1 MNKLCLVIVVLIIN
15 TVTQVSFAL
24 SCPNPETS
32 SLRWGEIPAP
42 WIADPFSANQP
53 QGEANVRF
61 IRANILVTSSIARGI
76 VCTYKNSLGEYSIWW
91 PVLVKIPA
99 PIDYRWIGGYMGF
112 VCTQSL
118 DVCQFTVAN

>member
-1 MNKLCLVIVVLIIN
+1 MNKFCLAIAGLIIN
-15 TVTQVSFAL
+15 SLAQVSFAL

-32 SLRWGEIPAP
+32 SLRWGETPPP

-53 QGEANVRF
+53 QGEANVAF
-61 IRANILVTSSIARGI
+61 VRATILVANLGRGI
-76 VCTYKNSLGEYSIWW
+76 TCTYQNSLGEYSIWW

-99 PIDYRWIGGYMGF
+99 PIDYRWIDSYMGF

-118 DVCQFTVAN
+118 DVCQFRVAT